1 MLATSSC
8 SDDRGGHE
16 LAVRPGHVAG
26 REDVLIKEGQM
37 SKTTDLFAVSAAAVI
52 LACVAGWA
60 ISDTQARAAVP
71 ARVQIDSL
79 TMMTSAKKMPTEHF
93 ADYSLV
99 FN

>member
-37 SKTTDLFAVSAAAVI
+37 SKTTDLFAVSAAALI

-60 ISDTQARAAVP
+60 ISDTQARAAAP
-71 ARVQIDSL
+71 ATVRSIPSQ
-79 TMMTSAKKMPTEHF
+79 
-93 ADYSLV
+93 
-99 FN
+99 

>member
-16 LAVRPGHVAG
+16 LAVRPGHV
-26 REDVLIKEGQM
+26 LIKEGQM
-37 SKTTDLFAVSAAAVI
+37 SKTTDLFAVSAAALI

-60 ISDTQARAAVP
+60 ISDTQARAAAP
-71 ARVQIDSL
+71 ATVQIDPL
-79 TMMTSAKKMPTEHF
+79 TMMTSAKQMPTEHF
-93 ADYSLV
+93 ADYSFV

>member
-8 SDDRGGHE
+8 SDRSGHE

-26 REDVLIKEGQM
+26 REGVLIKEGQM
-37 SKTTDLFAVSAAAVI
+37 SKTTDLFALSAAALVI
-52 LACVAGWA
+52 ACVAGWA
-60 ISDTQARAAVP
+60 ISDTQARVAGP
-71 ARVQIDSL
+71 QIDPL
-79 TMMTSAKKMPTEHF
+79 TMMTSAKQMPTEHF